1 MDRIREY
8 LDQAGLLDTE
18 EFPAIKDD
26 VTELARETSRRC
38 IGPGRPRPACSASCQ
53 QFFRSTFGSRPSR

>member
-1 MDRIREY
+1 MDNAAYPLTTIVDRIREY

-26 VTELARETSRRC
+26 VTELAREI
-38 IGPGRPRPACSASCQ
+38 IGDVESSLGM
-53 QFFRSTFGSRPSR
+53 